1 MDSNQPIHTLQM
13 ELEGVVCDNVC
24 WSLAWRPNGKPTN
37 DEGVDAA
44 RKSADN
50 FILAW

>member
-1 MDSNQPIHTLQM
+1 MDRDQPIHGTKIDGECL
-13 ELEGVVCDNVC
+13 
-24 WSLAWRPNGKPTN
+24 SLARRPNGKQT
-37 DEGVDAA
+37 DGEGVEAA